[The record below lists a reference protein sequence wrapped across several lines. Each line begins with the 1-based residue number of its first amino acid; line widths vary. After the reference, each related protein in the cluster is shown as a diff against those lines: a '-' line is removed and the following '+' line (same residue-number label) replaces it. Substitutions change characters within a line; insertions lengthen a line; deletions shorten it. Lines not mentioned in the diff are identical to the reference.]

1 MSQRSLTDD
10 ETIHEMGF
18 QPAPNQLVFGNNL
31 NYQTDMATH
40 ALPLAK
46 IPRSKA
52 SVEKQATSS
61 APPKSSPW
69 ILDRWRDLLLFVGTP
84 VLLIPIF
91 TAAQAR
97 WSAQDIFLFVGA
109 FGAMGHHLPGMIR
122 AYGDRALFDRFKIR
136 FVVAPLA
143 ILAVCVWSSIYNIQ
157 AVQLVAMAWGIWH
170 GMMQT
175 YGFCRI
181 YDGKASARAAAR
193 ARVDLA
199 LCFAW
204 FSAAVLL
211 SPMRFRTLFELY
223 YESGGPVVASAAVA
237 AIRTAV
243 VAALGVVTIVFLW
256 RQWSDWRAARGASPV
271 KITLLVSSIA
281 FWWYCNNGVQNILV
295 GIALFEVFH
304 DVQYLA
310 IVWIYNRTRVE
321 RDKSIGGFMR
331 FVFRRSG
338 ALIGVYVGLVMAYGA
353 IGLTQSAVTAEWIRH
368 GLIGIVTASALLHF
382 YYDGFI
388 WKVRETQTRAMLGI
402 EGAGA
407 TALASPRLWPAWA
420 RHSLRWAALVI
431 PFGALCAAQ
440 LLGRVVPL
448 IERTAKVAEVL
459 PQDAQAQLNYGK
471 ALHESGHVE
480 QAISRYEFA
489 INRNPS
495 LAEAE
500 FYLGVAWKDLGDR
513 WSQDFG
519 VQNTVY
525 LDRSV
530 QHYERSLLLDPKS
543 DSWAGLGNGGKCE
556 SNLAVIL
563 VKKGLRAEA
572 RRRCEHSLSLNPDL
586 QIAHKELADILT
598 GDGEYDSAIAHY
610 EEALRIQPDYEEA
623 KQNLSFARTL
633 VGH

>member
-1 MSQRSLTDD
+1 
-10 ETIHEMGF
+10 
-18 QPAPNQLVFGNNL
+18 
-31 NYQTDMATH
+31 MASH
-40 ALPLAK
+40 AIQLAK
-46 IPRSKA
+46 VPTETPPRSP
-52 SVEKQATSS
+52 SS
-61 APPKSSPW
+61 AAAPGKSSPW
-69 ILDRWRDLLLFVGTP
+69 ILDRWRDLVLFVGTP
-84 VLLIPIF
+84 VLLIPLF

-122 AYGDRALFDRFKIR
+122 AYGDRALFARFKTR
-136 FVVAPLA
+136 FIVAPIALVV
-143 ILAVCVWSSIYNIQ
+143 VCVWSSVYNVQ

-175 YGFCRI
+175 YGFGRI
-181 YDGKASARAAAR
+181 YDAKALAREPAR

-223 YESGGPVVASAAVA
+223 YESGGPMIASSVVE
-237 AIRTAV
+237 AIRLGIV
-243 VAALGVVTIVFLW
+243 GALALVTVVFLW
-256 RQWSDWRAARGASPV
+256 RQWSDWRAGRGFSPV
-271 KITLLVSSIA
+271 KLTLLVSSIG

-321 RDKSIGGFMR
+321 RDSSIRGFMR

-353 IGLTQSAVTAEWIRH
+353 LGFTQSAITVESIRH
-368 GLIGIVTASALLHF
+368 LLIGVITASALLHF

-388 WKVRETQTRAMLGI
+388 WKVREPQTGNMLGI
-402 EGAGA
+402 QGTKTASLA
-407 TALASPRLWPAWA
+407 TPHLWPAWA

-440 LLGRVVPL
+440 LLGRVVPP

-459 PQDAQAQLNYGK
+459 PHDPKAQLNYGK
-471 ALHESGHVE
+471 SLHEAGRVE
-480 QAISRYEFA
+480 EAIRKYQFAISRD
-489 INRNPS
+489 PS

-500 FYLGVAWKDLGDR
+500 FCLGLAWKDLGD
-513 WSQDFG
+513 
-519 VQNTVY
+519 
-525 LDRSV
+525 LDRA
-530 QHYERSLLLDPKS
+530 QEHYQRSLVLDPK
-543 DSWAGLGNGGKCE
+543 NGKCE
-556 SNLAVIL
+556 SNLAGVL
-563 VKKGLRAEA
+563 LAKGLRTEA
-572 RRRCEHSLSLNPDL
+572 RRHYEHSITLNPLL
-586 QIAHKELADILT
+586 QIAHKELGDILR
-598 GDGEYDSAIAHY
+598 GDGEYQAAIAHY
-610 EEALRIQPDYEEA
+610 EAALRIQPDFAEA
-623 KQNLSFARTL
+623 KQNLAFARSL
-633 VGH
+633 VGQ

>member
-1 MSQRSLTDD
+1 
-10 ETIHEMGF
+10 
-18 QPAPNQLVFGNNL
+18 
-31 NYQTDMATH
+31 MATN
-40 ALPLAK
+40 ALSVAK
-46 IPRSKA
+46 M
-52 SVEKQATSS
+52 
-61 APPKSSPW
+61 PPPNARQTEAAGPARKSSPW
-69 ILDRWRDLLLFVGTP
+69 ILDRWRDLVLFVGTP

-143 ILAVCVWSSIYNIQ
+143 ILAVCIWSSMYNIQ

-181 YDGKASARAAAR
+181 YDAKASAKAAAR
-193 ARVDLA
+193 ARMDLA

-211 SPMRFRTLFELY
+211 SPMRFRTLLELY
-223 YESGGPVVASAAVA
+223 YESGGPVIASSVVD
-237 AIRTAV
+237 AIRIAV
-243 VAALGVVTIVFLW
+243 IVALGLVTVGFLW
-256 RQWSDWRAARGASPV
+256 RQFSDWRAGRGASPV
-271 KITLLVSSIA
+271 KITLLASSIA

-321 RDKSIGGFMR
+321 RDESIGGFMR

-338 ALIGVYVGLVMAYGA
+338 ALIGVYVGLVLAYGA
-353 IGLTQSAVTAEWIRH
+353 IGLTQSAITAEWIRH
-368 GLIGIVTASALLHF
+368 GLIGVVTASALLHF

-388 WKVRETQTRAMLGI
+388 WKVRETQTRTMLGI

-407 TALASPRLWPAWA
+407 AALASPRLWPAWV

-431 PFGALCAAQ
+431 PFGALCATQ
-440 LLGRVVPL
+440 LAGRVVPA

-459 PQDAQAQLNYGK
+459 PRDPKAQLNYGK
-471 ALHESGHVE
+471 ALHDAGRVQE
-480 QAISRYEFA
+480 AIAKYEFA
-489 INRNPS
+489 ISRDPS

-500 FYLGVAWKDLGDR
+500 FCLGVAWKDLGDLDQ
-513 WSQDFG
+513 SQ
-519 VQNTVY
+519 
-525 LDRSV
+525 L
-530 QHYERSLLLDPKS
+530 HYERSLALDPK
-543 DSWAGLGNGGKCE
+543 NGKCE
-556 SNLAVIL
+556 SNLANVL
-563 VKKGLRAEA
+563 LAKGLRAEA
-572 RRRCEHSLSLNPDL
+572 RQHYEHSLSLSPIL
-586 QIAHKELADILT
+586 QIAHKELGDILV
-598 GDGEYDSAIAHY
+598 GEGEYQAAIAHY
-610 EEALRIQPDYEEA
+610 EAALRIQPDFEEA
-623 KQNLSFARTL
+623 RQNLSFARSF
-633 VGH
+633 VGK

>member
-1 MSQRSLTDD
+1 
-10 ETIHEMGF
+10 
-18 QPAPNQLVFGNNL
+18 
-31 NYQTDMATH
+31 MATH

-46 IPRSKA
+46 IHQSKA
-52 SVEKQATSS
+52 SGGTATASS
-61 APPKSSPW
+61 TPSKSSPW

-143 ILAVCVWSSIYNIQ
+143 ILAVCVWSSFYHIQ

-181 YDGKASARAAAR
+181 YDAKASARAAAR

-211 SPMRFRTLFELY
+211 SPMRFRTLLELY
-223 YESGGPVVASAAVA
+223 YESGGPVVAPAAVA
-237 AIRTAV
+237 AIRTGLV
-243 VAALGVVTIVFLW
+243 VALGLVTIAFLW

-281 FWWYCNNGVQNILV
+281 FWWYCNNGVENILV

-388 WKVRETQTRAMLGI
+388 WKVRETQTRTMLGI

-407 TALASPRLWPAWA
+407 AALASPRLWPAWVG
-420 RHSLRWAALVI
+420 HSFRWAALVI

-440 LLGRVVPL
+440 LVGRVVPTV
-448 IERTAKVAEVL
+448 ERMAKVAEVL
-459 PQDAQAQLNYGK
+459 PHDAEAQLRYGK
-471 ALHESGHVE
+471 ALHEAGRVE
-480 QAISRYEFA
+480 EAISKYEFA
-489 INRNPS
+489 IGKKPS

-500 FYLGVAWKDLGDR
+500 FYLGLAWSDLGDP
-513 WSQDFG
+513 
-519 VQNTVY
+519 
-525 LDRSV
+525 DRAL
-530 QHYERSLLLDPKS
+530 QHYERSFQLDPKS
-543 DSWAGLGNGGKCE
+543 GKCE
-556 SNLAVIL
+556 ANLAGVL
-563 VKKGLRAEA
+563 VSKGLRTEA
-572 RRRCEHSLSLNPDL
+572 RRRYEHSLAVKPDL
-586 QIAHKELADILT
+586 QMAHKELADLLC
-598 GDGEYDSAIAHY
+598 GDGEFDSAIAHY
-610 EEALRIQPDYEEA
+610 EEALRLQPDFLEA
-623 KQNLSFARTL
+623 KKNLSFARTL

>member
-1 MSQRSLTDD
+1 MATQALSLTKSRKRVR
-10 ETIHEMGF
+10 EN
-18 QPAPNQLVFGNNL
+18 PAPS
-31 NYQTDMATH
+31 T
-40 ALPLAK
+40 PAK
-46 IPRSKA
+46 P
-52 SVEKQATSS
+52 
-61 APPKSSPW
+61 SPW
-69 ILDRWRDLLLFVGTP
+69 IIDRWRDLVLFVGTP

-122 AYGDRALFDRFKIR
+122 AYGDRALFDRFKVR

-143 ILAVCVWSSIYNIQ
+143 ILAVCVWSSVYNIQ

-181 YDGKASARAAAR
+181 YDSKAFAKAAAR
-193 ARVDLA
+193 ARADLA

-211 SPMRFRTLFELY
+211 SPMRFRSLLELY

-237 AIRTAV
+237 AIRTGVV
-243 VAALGVVTIVFLW
+243 VALGIVTVIFLW
-256 RQWSDWRAARGASPV
+256 RQWSDWRGARGASPV
-271 KITLLVSSIA
+271 KMTLLVSSIA

-353 IGLTQSAVTAEWIRH
+353 LGLTQSAITEEWIRH
-368 GLIGIVTASALLHF
+368 LLIGAVTASALLHF

-388 WKVRETQTRAMLGI
+388 WKVREAQTRTMLGI
-402 EGAGA
+402 DGAGA
-407 TALASPRLWPAWA
+407 ATIASRRLWPAWV
-420 RHSLRWAALVI
+420 RHSLRWTALMI
-431 PFGALCAAQ
+431 PFGALCAVQ
-440 LLGRVVPL
+440 LGGRVVPP

-459 PQDAQAQLNYGK
+459 PQDPSAQFSYGK
-471 ALHESGHVE
+471 ALHEAGRVE
-480 QAISRYEFA
+480 EAISKYEFA
-489 INRNPS
+489 ISRNPS
-495 LAEAE
+495 LAAAE
-500 FYLGVAWKDLGDR
+500 FYLGMAWKDLGD
-513 WSQDFG
+513 
-519 VQNTVY
+519 
-525 LDRSV
+525 LDRA
-530 QHYERSLLLDPKS
+530 QEHYERSLLLDPK
-543 DSWAGLGNGGKCE
+543 DGKCE
-556 SNLAVIL
+556 TNLAGIL
-563 VKKGLRAEA
+563 VLKGLRAEA
-572 RRRCEHSLSLNPDL
+572 RRRYEHTLSLNPDL
-586 QIAHKELADILT
+586 QIAHKELADLLC

-610 EEALRIQPDYEEA
+610 EKALRIQPDYRAAQE
-623 KQNLSFARTL
+623 NLSFARTL

>member
-1 MSQRSLTDD
+1 MNYPIGMASHALSLEKMPRSDG
-10 ETIHEMGF
+10 HERK
-18 QPAPNQLVFGNNL
+18 QPA
-31 NYQTDMATH
+31 TA
-40 ALPLAK
+40 AA
-46 IPRSKA
+46 PR
-52 SVEKQATSS
+52 
-61 APPKSSPW
+61 PSPW

-84 VLLIPIF
+84 VVLIPIF

-136 FVVAPLA
+136 FIVAPLA
-143 ILAVCVWSSIYNIQ
+143 ILAVCVWSSLYNIQ

-181 YDGKASARAAAR
+181 YDAKASAKAASR

-204 FSAAVLL
+204 FSGAVIL
-211 SPMRFRTLFELY
+211 SPVRFRSLLELY
-223 YESGGPVVASAAVA
+223 YESGGPVLASAAVG
-237 AIRTAV
+237 AV
-243 VAALGVVTIVFLW
+243 RWGIVIALGLVTAVFLW

-271 KITLLVSSIA
+271 KLTLLVSSIA

-321 RDKSIGGFMR
+321 RDKTIGGFMR

-338 ALIGVYVGLVMAYGA
+338 SLIGVYVGLVLAYGA
-353 IGLTQSAVTAEWIRH
+353 FGLTQSAVTVEWIRH

-388 WKVRETQTRAMLGI
+388 WKVREPQTRSALGI

-407 TALASPRLWPAWA
+407 AALASPRLWPAWA
-420 RHSLRWAALVI
+420 RHSVRWAALVL

-440 LLGRVVPL
+440 LIGRVVPPV
-448 IERTAKVAEVL
+448 ERSAKVAEVL
-459 PQDAQAQLNYGK
+459 PQDPEAQLNYGR
-471 ALHESGHVE
+471 ALF
-480 QAISRYEFA
+480 QAGRVREAIAKYEFA
-489 INRNPS
+489 IATKPGFS
-495 LAEAE
+495 EAE
-500 FYLGVAWKDLGDR
+500 YYLGGAWYSLGD
-513 WSQDFG
+513 F
-519 VQNTVY
+519 
-525 LDRSV
+525 DRALE
-530 QHYERSLLLDPKS
+530 HFERSFRLDPK
-543 DSWAGLGNGGKCE
+543 NGKCE
-556 SNLAVIL
+556 VFLAQTMVL
-563 VKKGLRAEA
+563 LGRNEEA
-572 RRRCEHSLSLNPDL
+572 RSHFEHSLSLNSDL
-586 QIAHKELADILT
+586 HIAHKELADLLR
-598 GDGEYDSAIAHY
+598 DRGEYDAAISHY
-610 EEALRIQPDYEEA
+610 EAALQIQPDFAEA
-623 KQNLSFARTL
+623 KKNLSFVRSLA
-633 VGH
+633 GH

>member
-1 MSQRSLTDD
+1 
-10 ETIHEMGF
+10 
-18 QPAPNQLVFGNNL
+18 
-31 NYQTDMATH
+31 MASH
-40 ALPLAK
+40 ALSLGKMQPSEGREEKVA
-46 IPRSKA
+46 PRSA
-52 SVEKQATSS
+52 V
-61 APPKSSPW
+61 PRPSPW

-84 VLLIPIF
+84 ILLIPIF

-136 FVVAPLA
+136 FIVAPLA
-143 ILAVCVWSSIYNIQ
+143 ILAVCVWSSLHNIQ

-181 YDGKASARAAAR
+181 YDAKASARAAAR

-204 FSAAVLL
+204 FSGAVML
-211 SPMRFRTLFELY
+211 SPVRFRSLLELY
-223 YESGGPVVASAAVA
+223 YESGGPVLASGAIAALRWG
-237 AIRTAV
+237 IV
-243 VAALGVVTIVFLW
+243 VALALVTVVFIW

-271 KITLLVSSIA
+271 KIILLVSSIA

-310 IVWIYNRTRVE
+310 IVWIYNRKRVE
-321 RDKSIGGFMR
+321 RDKTIGGFMR

-338 ALIGVYVGLVMAYGA
+338 SLIGVYVGLVLAYGA
-353 IGLTQSAVTAEWIRH
+353 IGLTQSAITIEWIRQ

-388 WKVRETQTRAMLGI
+388 WKVREPQTRTALGI
-402 EGAGA
+402 DGAGA
-407 TALASPRLWPAWA
+407 AALASPRFWPAWA
-420 RHSLRWAALVI
+420 RHSLRWAALVL

-440 LLGRVVPL
+440 LVGRVVPPV
-448 IERTAKVAEVL
+448 ERSAKVAEVL
-459 PQDAQAQLNYGK
+459 PQDAKAQLDYGK
-471 ALHESGHVE
+471 ALHDAGRIEE
-480 QAISRYEFA
+480 AISKYEFA
-489 INRNPS
+489 LSRNAS

-500 FYLGVAWKDLGDR
+500 FSLGLAWSDLG
-513 WSQDFG
+513 
-519 VQNTVY
+519 N
-525 LDRSV
+525 LDRA
-530 QHYERSLLLDPKS
+530 QEHYQRALSLEPKHAK
-543 DSWAGLGNGGKCE
+543 WE
-556 SNLAVIL
+556 SNLAGVL
-563 VKKGLRAEA
+563 SAKGLRTEA
-572 RRRCEHSLSLNPDL
+572 RSRYEHSLALDADL
-586 QIAHKELADILT
+586 QIAHKELADILC
-598 GDGEYDSAIAHY
+598 GSGEYDAAISHY
-610 EEALRIQPDYEEA
+610 EAALRIQPDFAEA
-623 KQNLSFARTL
+623 KKNLSFARSL

>member
-1 MSQRSLTDD
+1 
-10 ETIHEMGF
+10 
-18 QPAPNQLVFGNNL
+18 
-31 NYQTDMATH
+31 MATH
-40 ALPLAK
+40 AIPLAK
-46 IPRSKA
+46 RPAEPSPRTA
-52 SVEKQATSS
+52 PSS
-61 APPKSSPW
+61 AAAAKPSPW

-84 VLLIPIF
+84 VLLIPLF

-122 AYGDRALFDRFKIR
+122 AYGDRALFARFKTR
-136 FVVAPLA
+136 FIVAPAALL
-143 ILAVCVWSSIYNIQ
+143 IVCTWSSIYNIQ

-181 YDGKASARAAAR
+181 YDAKASARAAAR
-193 ARVDLA
+193 ARIDLA

-211 SPMRFRTLFELY
+211 SPMRFRTLLELY

-237 AIRTAV
+237 AIRTAIV
-243 VAALGVVTIVFLW
+243 VALGLVTIAFLW
-256 RQWSDWRAARGASPV
+256 RQWSDRTAARGFSPI
-271 KITLLVSSIA
+271 KLTLLVSSIA

-353 IGLTQSAVTAEWIRH
+353 IGLTQSAITVESIRH
-368 GLIGIVTASALLHF
+368 ILIGIVTASALLHF

-388 WKVRETQTRAMLGI
+388 WKVREPQTRTMLGI

-407 TALASPRLWPAWA
+407 AALASPRLWPAWA
-420 RHSLRWAALVI
+420 RHSLRWAVLVI

-440 LLGRVVPL
+440 LVGRVVPP

-459 PQDAQAQLNYGK
+459 PQDPQAQLNYGK
-471 ALHESGHVE
+471 ALHQAGRVE
-480 QAISRYEFA
+480 EAIGKYEFA
-489 INRNPS
+489 ISRDPS

-500 FYLGVAWKDLGDR
+500 FYLGLAWTDMGE
-513 WSQDFG
+513 
-519 VQNTVY
+519 
-525 LDRSV
+525 LDRA
-530 QHYERSLLLDPKS
+530 QEHYERSFLLDPK
-543 DSWAGLGNGGKCE
+543 NGMCE
-556 SNLAVIL
+556 SNLAGVL
-563 VKKGLRAEA
+563 RAKGLEVEA
-572 RRRCEHSLSLNPDL
+572 RRHYEHSLTLSPIL
-586 QIAHKELADILT
+586 QISHKELGDILCGT
-598 GDGEYDSAIAHY
+598 GEYQAAIAHY
-610 EEALRIQPDYEEA
+610 EAALRIQPDFAEA
-623 KQNLSFARTL
+623 KQNLSFARSL
-633 VGH
+633 LGR